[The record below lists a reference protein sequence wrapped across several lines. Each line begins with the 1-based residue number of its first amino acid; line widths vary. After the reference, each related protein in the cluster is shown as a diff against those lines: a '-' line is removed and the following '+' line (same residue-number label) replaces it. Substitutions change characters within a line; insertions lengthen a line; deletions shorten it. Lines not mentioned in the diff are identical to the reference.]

1 MDGLFGLHGSF
12 RAQPGRGE
20 ELATVLLEAARGL
33 EANEAC
39 RLYLVHRSVED
50 PDTVWVTEAWTDR
63 AAHDASLEDPATR
76 ELIARARP
84 LIAGMQGHTEL
95 NTLGGKGL

>member
-1 MDGLFGLHGSF
+1 MEELFGLHGSF

-20 ELATVLLEAARGL
+20 ELAAILIEAARGL
-33 EANEAC
+33 QGDDAC
-39 RLYLVHRSVED
+39 RLYVVHRSVDD

-63 AAHDASLEDPATR
+63 AAHDASLEDPAAR

-84 LIAGMQGHTEL
+84 LIAGMGGHTEL
-95 NTLGGKGL
+95 RTLGGKGL